1 MIVFFI
7 FRVKQMSQYILA
19 AVVGIMIF
27 FTIAVAPTVFSVLPK
42 EWSSAYVRKFFPK
55 YYLILGLL
63 CLIAALLST
72 DQMITF
78 SAYACSVLFAFSLW
92 VLTPR
97 INHAKDNDLKKR
109 FGYLH
114 GLSVVINLIQLVVL
128 IYVLSKNMI

>member
-1 MIVFFI
+1 
-7 FRVKQMSQYILA
+7 MSQYILA

-27 FTIAVAPTVFSVLPK
+27 FTIVVAPTVFSVLPK

-55 YYLILGLL
+55 YYLVLGLL
-63 CLIAALLST
+63 CFIAAVTST

-78 SAYACSVLFAFSLW
+78 GAYGCSILFAFSLW

-97 INHAKDNDLKKR
+97 INDAKDNDLKKR

-114 GLSVVINLIQLVVL
+114 GLSVVINLVQLVIL
-128 IYVLSKNMI
+128 IYLILKSLI

>member
-1 MIVFFI
+1 
-7 FRVKQMSQYILA
+7 MSQYILS

-63 CLIAALLST
+63 CFIAALIST
-72 DQMITF
+72 DQMLTF
-78 SAYACSVLFAFSLW
+78 GAYVCSGLFAFSLW

-97 INHAKDNDLKKR
+97 INYAKDNNLKKR

-114 GLSVVINLIQLVVL
+114 GLSVVINLIQLIFLTYL
-128 IYVLSKNMI
+128 ILKGLI

>member
-1 MIVFFI
+1 
-7 FRVKQMSQYILA
+7 MSQYILA

-97 INHAKDNDLKKR
+97 INHAKDADLKKR

>member
-1 MIVFFI
+1 
-7 FRVKQMSQYILA
+7 MSQYILS

-55 YYLILGLL
+55 YYLILGFL
-63 CLIAALLST
+63 CLIAALTST
-72 DQMITF
+72 DQMIIYG
-78 SAYACSVLFAFSLW
+78 AYGCSILFAFSLW

-97 INHAKDNDLKKR
+97 INHAKDNELKKR
-109 FGYLH
+109 FGLLH

-128 IYVLSKNMI
+128 IYLLIRDFI